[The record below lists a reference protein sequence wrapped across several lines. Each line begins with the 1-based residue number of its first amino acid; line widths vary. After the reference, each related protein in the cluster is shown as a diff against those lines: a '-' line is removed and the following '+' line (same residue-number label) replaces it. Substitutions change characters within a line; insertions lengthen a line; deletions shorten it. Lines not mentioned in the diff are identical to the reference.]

1 MTRGLFHSGDESYLY
16 VNDVGIKTGDY
27 FHFYRPDPHT
37 ALSSCRNLSV
47 SLKNLKIDENS
58 KDCRHLSK
66 VFGGFIFAC
75 CGRGESFFEHVNVDS
90 SPFVENF
97 PGVPLAGIFCGG
109 EIGRGSLMLT
119 GEAQKDSVPSC
130 SLHVYS
136 TIYLVLS
143 YSPAALDH

>member
-1 MTRGLFHSGDESYLY
+1 ME
-16 VNDVGIKTGDY
+16 
-27 FHFYRPDPHT
+27 
-37 ALSSCRNLSV
+37 
-47 SLKNLKIDENS
+47 ENS
-58 KDCRHLSK
+58 KDCHHLSK

-119 GEAQKDSVPSC
+119 GEAQKDSVRSC

-143 YSPAALDH
+143 YTPAALDH